1 MICKFDRS
9 LLAVVGVLVAAGVFS
24 AGTALA
30 APVENFEEDKA
41 DPGLAPETPYDPQ
54 PNFTGPLATND
65 LLTGLLPTTS
75 SLSDPNRESS
85 RGVEA
90 LTDDS
95 ITTVYGGGGDEAVVH
110 HAYATL
116 ALEDFVTYSLGG
128 AYNISE
134 VIVYGGWNDTG
145 RDHTHFRFGV
155 STDGGATFTDIIFAP
170 EHNAAGTHGPT
181 TNRVAFTDDTNPFL
195 ATGVTDVRFTW
206 GNGTQTFLE
215 NGYTGAVE
223 FDVLGV
229 IPEPASVALLG
240 LGGLA
245 MIGRRRRRA

>member
-1 MICKFDRS
+1 MIYKFDRS
-9 LLAVVGVLVAAGVFS
+9 WLTVAGVSVIAGVFS
-24 AGTALA
+24 VGTALA

-41 DPGLAPETPYDPQ
+41 PPGQPAGTVHN
-54 PNFTGPLATND
+54 PNFNGPLATND

-75 SLSDPNRESS
+75 SLSDPNREDS

-95 ITTVYGGGGDEAVVH
+95 IATVYSGQSEQGFHD
-110 HAYATL
+110 AYATL
-116 ALEDFVTYSLGG
+116 ALDDFVTYSLGG
-128 AYNISE
+128 AYDITE
-134 VIVYGGWNDTG
+134 VVVYGGWNDPG

-155 STDGGATFTDIIFAP
+155 STDGGVTFTDIIFAP
-170 EHNAAGTHGPT
+170 EHNAGGDFGPT
-181 TNRVAFTDDTNPFL
+181 TNRVAFTDDSGPFL

-206 GNGTQTFLE
+206 GNGIQTFLE

-229 IPEPASVALLG
+229 VVPEPTSLALIG

-245 MIGRRRRRA
+245 MMGRLRRP